1 MSRKT
6 GKFSDQCFISTN
18 SGERDKIQASMPE
31 KLSAVFND
39 LDSKK
44 VGSSVEDV
52 AERLVDMIY
61 KGGLGAGD
69 RLPPER
75 DLAKTLGVSRPTLR
89 AGIRSLSTV
98 GILRSRQGAGTFVAA
113 NSESQMLDSL
123 PLRMFWGLYGFT
135 PEDISEARMMLEVMV
150 VGLAAERADSEHL
163 KIISKEVAGMSASLN
178 DPRKYLAHEMR
189 FHQAVAAASQNRVLI
204 ALMNMLLAI
213 VYGSEDTTPDGEIGT
228 DLEGSAER
236 HQRVYRALRGHD
248 IEGAQNAMRDL
259 LETRHG
265 KKE

>member
-18 SGERDKIQASMPE
+18 LGERDKIQASMPE

-52 AERLVDMIY
+52 AERLMDMIY

-89 AGIRSLSTV
+89 AGIRSLSTI

-113 NSESQMLDSL
+113 NSESPMLGGL
-123 PLRMFWGLYGFT
+123 PLRMFLGLHEFT
-135 PEDISEARMMLEVMV
+135 TEEISEARMMLEVTI
-150 VGLAAERADSEHL
+150 VGLAAKRADSENL
-163 KIISKEVAGMSASLN
+163 KIISKEAAGMSASLS
-178 DPRKYLAHEMR
+178 DQSKYVTHEMR
-189 FHQAVAAASQNRVLI
+189 FHQAVAAASHNRVLI
-204 ALMNMLLAI
+204 ALMNMLLTI
-213 VYGSEDTTPDGEIGT
+213 VYGSDDTTQDGEA
-228 DLEGSAER
+228 DADRERSAER

-248 IEGAQNAMRDL
+248 IEGAQNAMHDM